1 MYVSNM
7 FQFRVSIEFSH
18 PETSKGGTIWHFFN
32 KTVHIL
38 LAGDIVSIL
47 KKEKKENF
55 SRFRIHSALYVFV
68 KIKSLV
74 QAKIYLLFM

>member
-1 MYVSNM
+1 MYVSNLS
-7 FQFRVSIEFSH
+7 QFRVSIEFSH
-18 PETSKGGTIWHFFN
+18 PENSKGGTIWHFYD

-47 KKEKKENF
+47 KKEKKI
-55 SRFRIHSALYVFV
+55 SRFRIHSALYVFI
-68 KIKSLV
+68 KIKFLV